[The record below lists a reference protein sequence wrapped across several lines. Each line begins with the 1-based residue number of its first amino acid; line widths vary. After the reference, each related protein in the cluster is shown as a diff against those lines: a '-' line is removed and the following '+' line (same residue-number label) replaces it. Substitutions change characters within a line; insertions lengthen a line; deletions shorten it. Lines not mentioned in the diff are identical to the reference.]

1 MVSKLVQIIAAVIAV
16 IIAIILIVVIALI
29 ASHGHKSDL
38 GKLLIIKN
46 KDLILLTQVL
56 QDVWY

>member
-38 GKLLIIKN
+38 GKLLIN
-46 KDLILLTQVL
+46 MVGEYGLVLTTYLLPSQ
-56 QDVWY
+56 

>member
-16 IIAIILIVVIALI
+16 IIAIILIIVIALF

-38 GKLLIIKN
+38 GKLLIE
-46 KDLILLTQVL
+46 
-56 QDVWY
+56 